1 MRTARFFSAR
11 SASGSPTFFS
21 SAWKARNA
29 ISPFVSGASRSTR
42 FAAST
47 AVAIDG

>member
-1 MRTARFFSAR
+1 MRTPRVFSAR
-11 SASGSPTFFS
+11 SARGSPTFFS
-21 SAWKARNA
+21 SAWNAREA

-47 AVAIDG
+47 AVATDG